1 MVKLCKIE
9 AVKNAAVVQNKQRI
23 PYKDKEKGV
32 VFMTGIN
39 KKQMIGIFAFCFT
52 AMLSNTTMGIIAYII
67 GDYVGQGVDALTVQ
81 NLLTMPA
88 LVGTAYA
95 FCVGALHKRIPAKF
109 LMLCAQGGVLAYGM
123 IFLFLGGKCSIYVL
137 LFAAGLLGIGQGSNN
152 TLLAIAL
159 SEACPDP
166 EKRGGLLGIC
176 MSVMNVGGVL
186 FTTLGGVLA
195 VKVWNYAYIPFLAVA
210 ASMAVQ
216 FICLPLG
223 KCEVSDATLAAGQA
237 AKKEKAKLPVIVW
250 LLSAHYFIFFLALY
264 VFGTNVSEYIITT
277 HKLGTSAEAGVAS
290 SMVTVGGIFA
300 GMFFGAYSKVL
311 KKLTVPVLMGLS
323 VVGLVI
329 PIVLPNIWAIYAC
342 GLLLGVSMMGANPY
356 IMGFLAK
363 VAPGEMYSQA
373 MSVFSGFMNGGM
385 VVAITVLAFLTQM
398 FFGDGTYVPG
408 KFVIGAVF
416 AAFCFVTSFFIYARK
431 ED

>member
-1 MVKLCKIE
+1 
-9 AVKNAAVVQNKQRI
+9 
-23 PYKDKEKGV
+23 
-32 VFMTGIN
+32 MTGIN
-39 KKQMIGIFAFCFT
+39 KKQLIGILAFCFT

-67 GDYVGQGVDALTVQ
+67 GDYAAQGVSPVLVQ
-81 NLLTMPA
+81 NILTMPA
-88 LVGTAYA
+88 LVGTIYA
-95 FCVGALHKRIPAKF
+95 FCIGVLHKKIPAKF

-123 IFLFLGGKCSIYVL
+123 AFLFLGGKASIYVL
-137 LFAAGLLGIGQGSNN
+137 LVASGLLGIGQGSNN

-166 EKRGGLLGIC
+166 EKRGGILGIC
-176 MSVMNVGGVL
+176 MSVMNAGGVL

-210 ASMAVQ
+210 VSMAIQ

-223 KCEVSDATLAAGQA
+223 KCEVSDQTVAVGQA
-237 AKKEKAKLPVIVW
+237 AKKEKVKLPAIVW
-250 LLSAHYFIFFLALY
+250 LLSIHYFFYFLALY

-277 HKLGTSAEAGVAS
+277 YQLGTSAEAGVAS

-311 KKLTVPVLMGLS
+311 KKFTVPALMGVS
-323 VVGLVI
+323 FIGLLV
-329 PIVLPNIWAIYAC
+329 PIFIQNIFAIYVC
-342 GLLLGVSMMGANPY
+342 GFMLGVAMMGCNPY

-363 VAPGEMYSQA
+363 VAPGEQYSQA
-373 MSVFSGFMNGGM
+373 MGVFSGFMNGGM
-385 VVAITVLAFLTQM
+385 VVAITVLAALAQL
-398 FFGDGTYVPG
+398 FFGDGASVPG
-408 KFVIGAVF
+408 KFIIGAVF
-416 AAFCFVTSFFIYARK
+416 AGVCFVTSFFIYARK